1 MAEDKGAEVEKPP
14 SVDFGDG
21 DELSPPPADTDD
33 EPGVSHGGGSENI
46 REPS

>member
-1 MAEDKGAEVEKPP
+1 MADAVEKEGGSPC